1 MAADPHEYQV
11 IKEADIPTLN
21 RLFQEEI
28 DRSLFTQKGRKIV
41 LDTTD
46 KTPTES
52 LDELLLL
59 SEPLITFGELAV
71 RAMDVPDSDYQV
83 RYENGVRKTIPV

>member
-1 MAADPHEYQV
+1 M
-11 IKEADIPTLN
+11 
-21 RLFQEEI
+21 
-28 DRSLFTQKGRKIV
+28 

-46 KTPTES
+46 KMPTES

-71 RAMDVPDSDYQV
+71 RAMDVPENDYQV
-83 RYENGVRKTIPV
+83 RYENGVRKIIPV